1 MINYQFFPRSHGVT
15 PEIKAIIDCFKQIE
29 TKLEDERSVTSSL
42 VPHSFDS
49 LLSVAFPE
57 ATLESTWICATLPPR
72 WFQAASPSVIE
83 TISVSARTA
92 SESAAQMAQ
101 IALQGKLPLVFMG
114 CIISQPCAMRL
125 RRKGGCV

>member
-1 MINYQFFPRSHGVT
+1 MIARARTTQFDDAEMSADGSGYGATVDTFVT
-15 PEIKAIIDCFKQIE
+15 TSTPLDHTTVQ

-72 WFQAASPSVIE
+72 WFQAASPSAIE

-92 SESAAQMAQ
+92 SESAAQMRSASR
-101 IALQGKLPLVFMG
+101 FMG
-114 CIISQPCAMRL
+114 AP
-125 RRKGGCV
+125 